1 MANNAQNGGMA
12 APLAPAAPAQHFVMD
27 YRTTKIADLPLFNG
41 DQTDAITAEDF
52 IRKVIAAKD
61 AMRWDN
67 ATTAVHFKACLRGKA
82 LEWLK
87 SQEFF
92 DIDTNDFE
100 NGLKNLFCNYYVKQF
115 KIINTLTNI
124 QHLKLASEEHPRD
137 FQSRVC
143 TIFADIEKAKPEL
156 VMPLPPVADRD
167 DAFCLRLMTQ
177 SSRNAVLHIMK
188 CVYISGLT
196 PDYVDKIIEKKPAT
210 IAEANELASEMFEVK
225 NNKKTEAK
233 INTVETEK
241 FQNDEEWTD
250 EKIEAIR
257 DPEMKEAMMA
267 VQRRRQGY
275 FANSRGQNQQQTRSN
290 YGNQTQAYQPNR
302 NNENRNNERS
312 TGYSAKCWYCKGSG
326 HHQIKCRDRLSRS
339 APMRDFNGKP
349 MNTPGTREFETWK
362 NELKAKG
369 KTVMIIDSNSENISS
384 TYQTKNY

>member
-1 MANNAQNGGMA
+1 
-12 APLAPAAPAQHFVMD
+12 
-27 YRTTKIADLPLFNG
+27 
-41 DQTDAITAEDF
+41 
-52 IRKVIAAKD
+52 
-61 AMRWDN
+61 
-67 ATTAVHFKACLRGKA
+67 LRGKA

-115 KIINTLTNI
+115 KVINTLTNI
-124 QHLKLASEEHPRD
+124 QHLKLTSEEHPRD

-167 DAFCLRLMTQ
+167 DAFCQRLVTQ

-196 PDYVDKIIEKKPAT
+196 PDYVDKIIDKKPAT

-225 NNKKTEAK
+225 NNKKIETK
-233 INTVETEK
+233 INSVETEK
-241 FQNDEEWTD
+241 FQNDENQEWTD

-267 VQRRRQGY
+267 VQRKRQGY
-275 FANSRGQNQQQTRSN
+275 FANSRGQIQQQTRSN
-290 YGNQTQAYQPNR
+290 YGNQTQANQQNR
-302 NNENRNNERS
+302 NNENRYNDRS
-312 TGYSAKCWYCKGSG
+312 NGYSAKCWYCKGSG

-339 APMRDFNGKP
+339 APMKDFNGKP

-369 KTVMIIDSNSENISS
+369 KTVMIIDNNSENISS
-384 TYQTKNY
+384 TKVHLNF